1 MQRNDQGNPLPTS
14 PCPQGEEERA
24 TIRRATAED
33 AAALAELGTA
43 TFIESFGQLY
53 VPRDL
58 QAFLEES
65 HSVEAYAKVLAN
77 PHYALWI
84 AERPAEDGTPRA
96 IGYAQ
101 AGPCGLPHDDA
112 KPGDGELK
120 RLYLLKSEQNGG
132 VGRALFDQ
140 ALAWL
145 ERDGPRPLWIS
156 VWSENL
162 GAQRFYGRYGFEFA
176 GEYAF
181 IVGEQRDREFMFR
194 RLPRAD

>member
-1 MQRNDQGNPLPTS
+1 MNT
-14 PCPQGEEERA
+14 
-24 TIRRATAED
+24 TIRRATLED
-33 AAALAELGTA
+33 AAALAELGAT

-58 QAFLEES
+58 EAFLEES
-65 HSVEAYAKVLAN
+65 HSVEAYANVLAN
-77 PHYALWI
+77 PDYALWI
-84 AERPAEDGTPRA
+84 AERPDDDGIPRA
-96 IGYAQ
+96 IGYTQ
-101 AGPCGLPHDDA
+101 AGPCGLPHEDVR
-112 KPGDGELK
+112 PGDGELK

-140 ALAWL
+140 ALVWL
-145 ERDGPRPLWIS
+145 ERDRSRPLWIS

-181 IVGEQRDREFMFR
+181 IVGEQRDREFMYR
-194 RLPRAD
+194 RLPKGE

>member
-1 MQRNDQGNPLPTS
+1 MI
-14 PCPQGEEERA
+14 
-24 TIRRATAED
+24 IRRATAED
-33 AAALAELGTA
+33 AAALAELGAT

-53 VPRDL
+53 VPSDL

-65 HSVEAYAKVLAN
+65 HSVEAYEKALAN
-77 PHYALWI
+77 RDYALWI
-84 AERPAEDGTPRA
+84 AIRDGRA

-101 AGPCGLPHDDA
+101 AGPCGLPHADA

-145 ERDGPRPLWIS
+145 ERDGTRTLWIS

-162 GAQRFYGRYGFEFA
+162 GAQRFYGRYGFEYA

-181 IVGEQRDREFMFR
+181 IVGEQRDREFMYR
-194 RLPRAD
+194 RLPRAS

>member
-1 MQRNDQGNPLPTS
+1 MSNPV
-14 PCPQGEEERA
+14 
-24 TIRRATAED
+24 IRRATPDD
-33 AAALAELGTA
+33 AVALAELGST

-53 VPRDL
+53 VARDL
-58 QAFLEES
+58 EAFLEES
-65 HSVEAYAKVLAN
+65 HTVDAYAKALAN
-77 PHYALWI
+77 PDYALWI
-84 AERPAEDGTPRA
+84 AIRDGRA

-101 AGPCGLPHDDA
+101 AGPCGLPHDDVR
-112 KPGDGELK
+112 PGDGELK

-162 GAQRFYGRYGFEFA
+162 GAQRFYGRCGFQYA
-176 GEYAF
+176 GEYEF
-181 IVGEQRDREFMFR
+181 IVGEQRDREFIFR
-194 RLPRAD
+194 RQPRAG